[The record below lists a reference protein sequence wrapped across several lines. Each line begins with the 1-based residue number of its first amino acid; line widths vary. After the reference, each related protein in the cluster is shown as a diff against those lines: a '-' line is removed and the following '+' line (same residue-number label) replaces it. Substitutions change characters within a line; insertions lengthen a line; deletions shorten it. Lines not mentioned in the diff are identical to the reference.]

1 MPDQPLELCFTCQ
14 HFYPI
19 HGGGTLR
26 FLRYFPELRKR
37 GVRTRVVT
45 ATPKS
50 SKLIDAEYVREW
62 NRYPIGA
69 IIPADPINGVPIH
82 RIRLPEEKSWR
93 RLILF
98 NNEMVKFCSQPGYS
112 PDVVQLFQ
120 ALPHRSIPWLRQLRR
135 RDIAV
140 SYAYTSP
147 AKLQEKT
154 VKRLIRRLWFRELS
168 RHIDCIIAVSA
179 EMGRHV
185 RSLGLKSRIEVIPNG
200 VDLTRFRPAAAG
212 DPDCRLLR
220 ESLGLTES
228 SPLIC
233 TVGSV
238 IPRKGTDLLLEAW
251 GTLALQF
258 PDAHL
263 AIVGTRYQ
271 PGSSEK
277 GEFEQ
282 KIADLLA
289 ASGAADRV
297 HFPGYVNDIENYL
310 RASDLFVFPPLKEGM
325 PNVVLEAMASA
336 VPVILTPFPSLSE
349 EFGLP
354 GREYLL
360 VERRAEAIAA
370 AAIGL
375 LKDNALRSAL
385 ARQGRRW
392 VEKTMDLELVLD
404 RYAKLYRELARR

>member
-1 MPDQPLELCFTCQ
+1 MQAC
-14 HFYPI
+14 
-19 HGGGTLR
+19 
-26 FLRYFPELRKR
+26 
-37 GVRTRVVT
+37 VRTYSLHPKPLYDSITGLENYSEKIVHAGST
-45 ATPKS
+45 AGALFYLPAFLPHPWRRNASLSAVFSGAAKAGSTYPCADGHPRS
-50 SKLIDAEYVREW
+50 PPKLIEAEYVREW

-69 IIPADPINGVPIH
+69 IIPAEPINGVPIH

-112 PDVVQLFQ
+112 PNVVQLFQ

-185 RSLGLKSRIEVIPNG
+185 RSLGLRSRVEVIPNG
-200 VDLTRFRPAAAG
+200 VDLQRFRPAADG
-212 DPDCRLLR
+212 DPQRRLLR

-228 SPLIC
+228 STLIS

-238 IPRKGTDLLLEAW
+238 IPRKGADLLLEAW
-251 GTLALQF
+251 ATLAHQF

-263 AIVGTRYQ
+263 VIVGTRYQ
-271 PGSSEK
+271 PGYSEK

-282 KIADLLA
+282 KIVALLA
-289 ASGAADRV
+289 ASGAAGRV
-297 HFPGYVNDIENYL
+297 HFPGYVKDIENYL
-310 RASDLFVFPPLKEGM
+310 RASDLFVFLPLKEGM

-336 VPVILTPFPSLSE
+336 VPVILTPFPTLSE
-349 EFGLP
+349 EFG
-354 GREYLL
+354 
-360 VERRAEAIAA
+360 EA
-370 AAIGL
+370 G
-375 LKDNALRSAL
+375 S
-385 ARQGRRW
+385 
-392 VEKTMDLELVLD
+392 
-404 RYAKLYRELARR
+404 